1 MRVAIFIDGGYL
13 EKVIKNEFGG
23 LPIDFA
29 KLVEVLA
36 GGRELLRSYYYNC
49 LPYQSNP
56 PTPEESERFA
66 KKERFFSYL
75 RRLPRFSV
83 RLGKL
88 ALRGA
93 GTGNRIFE
101 QKGIDTLLSI
111 DMVNLAATKQVSNIV
126 LLAGDRDFI
135 PAIEVTKTHGVGV
148 ILYHSQRRDA
158 YHIDLW
164 EVCDERFP
172 INQGMINNIRVPSP
186 DLFPPSQMKYKSWE
200 CCL

>member
-1 MRVAIFIDGGYL
+1 MRIAIFIDGGYL
-13 EKVIKNEFGG
+13 EKIVKNEFAEV
-23 LPIDFA
+23 PIDFA
-29 KLVEVLA
+29 KLVEVLLD
-36 GGRELLRSYYYNC
+36 GRELLRTYYYNC

-88 ALRGA
+88 AFRGI
-93 GTGNRIFE
+93 GSDGKKSFE

-126 LLAGDRDFI
+126 LVAGDSDYI
-135 PAIEVTKTHGVGV
+135 PAIEVVKTHGVGV
-148 ILYHSQRRDA
+148 ILYHSQKRDS

-164 EVCDERFP
+164 QACDERFP
-172 INQGMINNIRVPSP
+172 LTQSLINKIKVPSP
-186 DLFPPSQMKYKSWE
+186 
-200 CCL
+200 